1 MYEIKVEDLATDSPD
16 FGVIRRTVLDRYD
29 RLFTQH
35 RPDGRLTYRR
45 DASQREIVAGTY
57 TVLVLTHAQVVAG
70 AFRSEL
76 YASGFALMR
85 PILEALLKQY
95 TVGDYDRGGDGWQN
109 DIDAQPRINKGSLR
123 KLADRG
129 GPDFT
134 RLWAGLSPWLN
145 DFVHG
150 GYGQLSSNHNP
161 ETGLPDYPASWFWTA
176 MLIATVAM
184 LSSSAWLWDY
194 LGHEDRAKA
203 VLHRMRAESWYSLAA
218 MHNGQEIRIIAKCA
232 PLSHYSLDCA

>member
-1 MYEIKVEDLATDSPD
+1 MYEIKVEDVTTDVPD
-16 FGVIRRTVLDRYD
+16 FGVIRRAVLDRYD

-70 AFRSEL
+70 AFDCKL

-95 TVGDYDRGGDGWQN
+95 MVGGYERGGDGWQN

-123 KLADRG
+123 TLADRG

-150 GYGQLSSNHNP
+150 GYGQLSSNYNP
-161 ETGLPDYPASWFWTA
+161 EIGLPKYPASWFWTA

-203 VLHRMRAESWYSLAA
+203 VLHRMRAESWHSLAA
-218 MHNGQEIRIIAKCA
+218 MHNGQEIRIIAERA
-232 PLSHYSLDCA
+232 PMVPPQS

>member
-1 MYEIKVEDLATDSPD
+1 MYEIKVENLATNSPD
-16 FGVIRRTVLDRYD
+16 FGVIRRTVLNRYD
-29 RLFTQH
+29 RLVTQH

-57 TVLVLTHAQVVAG
+57 TAIVLTHAQVVAG
-70 AFRSEL
+70 AFRSKL

-95 TVGDYDRGGDGWQN
+95 MVGGYDRDDDGWN
-109 DIDAQPRINKGSLR
+109 DDIKAQPRITKRSLR
-123 KLADRG
+123 ELANLG

-134 RLWAGLSPWLN
+134 LLWSTLSPWLN

-150 GYGQLSSNHNP
+150 GYGQLSHNHNP
-161 ETGLPDYPASWFWTA
+161 ETGQPDYPASWFWTS

-184 LSSSAWLWDY
+184 LASSGWLWGY
-194 LGHEDRAKA
+194 LGYEDRAQA
-203 VLHRMRAESWYSLAA
+203 VLHRMRTESWNSMAV
-218 MHNGQEIRIIAKCA
+218 MHNGQEVRILAEWGPIV
-232 PLSHYSLDCA
+232 PPQS